1 MDPKVLAQ
9 IAQMFRANKLGDPS
23 SAAFDPVLGL
33 LTGTYTPKAQFTEEQ
48 LFQRLAPTML
58 YAAAE
63 GPNSPR
69 AIAASRIKAGE
80 SPWSI
85 EKDKELRGN
94 IPSKEWSRFVADLA
108 KESQAVRAKMLDIDM
123 EQDPFEKQ
131 GLRGLDAQFTPQD
144 AYKYA
149 PKEFAKIFEGMDEAQ
164 KAEDAR
170 LADVRRRFGGD
181 VIIRDRKQMLKT
193 LTNRLISDPE
203 IQKDALK
210 GGRMDRILSSIVT
223 GSYAGGLPSLNL
235 SGRDSKDK
243 KAKKLSDDERKIV
256 RAFAEQRAEKMLK
269 ENPLMSIVDVGQ
281 TAAQKS
287 YLAQK
292 EAVEARTAGTASN
305 KMAQAAKLAEGIT
318 GALTSAGLTPTM
330 EDILRNL
337 AVRKTMK

>member
-23 SAAFDPVLGL
+23 SAAFDPVLAL

-48 LFQRLAPTML
+48 LFERLAPTML

-80 SPWSI
+80 SPWSV
-85 EKDKELRGN
+85 EKDKELRGS
-94 IPSKEWSRFVADLA
+94 ISSKEWSKFVSDLS

-131 GLRGLDAQFTPQD
+131 GLRGLDAQFTPAD

-193 LTNRLISDPE
+193 LTNSLISDPE

-210 GGRMDRILSSIVT
+210 GGVMDRILRSVVT
-223 GSYAGGLPSLNL
+223 GSYADGLPSLNL
-235 SGRDSKDK
+235 SGKDSKDK
-243 KAKKLSDDERKIV
+243 KAKKLSDDQRKIV

-281 TAAQKS
+281 TAAQKA
-287 YLAQK
+287 YLAGK

-318 GALTSAGLTPTM
+318 GALTSAGLSPTM

-337 AVRKTMK
+337 AVRKTLK

>member
-1 MDPKVLAQ
+1 MDPRVLAQ

-33 LTGTYTPKAQFTEEQ
+33 LTGTYTPKTQFTEDQ
-48 LFQRLAPTML
+48 LFERMAPTML

-63 GPNSPR
+63 GPNSSR
-69 AIAASRIKAGE
+69 AVAAARIKAGE

-94 IPSKEWSRFVADLA
+94 IPSKEWSKFVTELA
-108 KESQAVRAKMLDIDM
+108 KETQAVRAKMLDIEM
-123 EQDPFEKQ
+123 EQDPFQKQ
-131 GLRGLDAQFTPQD
+131 GLRGLNEQFTAQD

-149 PKEFAKIFEGMDEAQ
+149 PKEFGKIFEGMDEAQ

-181 VIIRDRKQMLKT
+181 VVIRSQKDMLKK
-193 LTNRLISDPE
+193 LTNMEKSNPDVIKRAREFSPTNWKKEVAKFAKFSAESKL
-203 IQKDALK
+203 KD
-210 GGRMDRILSSIVT
+210 
-223 GSYAGGLPSLNL
+223 
-235 SGRDSKDK
+235 
-243 KAKKLSDDERKIV
+243 
-256 RAFAEQRAEKMLK
+256 
-269 ENPLMSIVDVGQ
+269 NPLMSLVDVGQ
-281 TAAQKS
+281 TAAQKA
-287 YLAQK
+287 YLAGK

-305 KMAQAAKLAEGIT
+305 KMAQAQKLAEGIT

-337 AVRKTMK
+337 AVRKTLK

>member
-1 MDPKVLAQ
+1 MDQRVLAQ

-23 SAAFDPVLGL
+23 SAAFDPVLAL
-33 LTGTYTPKAQFTEEQ
+33 LTGTYVPKQQFTEEQ
-48 LFQRLAPTML
+48 LFERLAPTML

-63 GPNSPR
+63 GANSPR

-80 SPWSI
+80 APWSI
-85 EKDKELRGN
+85 ENDKELRGN
-94 IPSKEWSRFVADLA
+94 ISPKDWSRFVSDLA
-108 KESQAVRAKMLDIDM
+108 KESQAVRAKMLDLSL

-149 PKEFAKIFEGMDEAQ
+149 PKQFAKIFEGLEEAQ
-164 KAEDAR
+164 AAEDAKLKNIR
-170 LADVRRRFGGD
+170 AEFGGD
-181 VIIRDRKQMLKT
+181 VVLTKRSDILRKLTDMEKT
-193 LTNRLISDPE
+193 NPAVIKRAREFSPTNWKKELAKFAKFSAE
-203 IQKDALK
+203 SKMK
-210 GGRMDRILSSIVT
+210 
-223 GSYAGGLPSLNL
+223 
-235 SGRDSKDK
+235 SGDFDT
-243 KAKKLSDDERKIV
+243 L
-256 RAFAEQRAEKMLK
+256 
-269 ENPLMSIVDVGQ
+269 VDVGQ

-318 GALTSAGLTPTM
+318 GALTSAGLSPTM

>member
-23 SAAFDPVLGL
+23 SAAFDPVLAL
-33 LTGTYTPKAQFTEEQ
+33 LTGTYTPKQQFTEEQ
-48 LFQRLAPTML
+48 LFERLAPTML

-63 GPNSPR
+63 GANSPR

-80 SPWSI
+80 APWSI
-85 EKDKELRGN
+85 ENDKELRGN
-94 IPSKEWSRFVADLA
+94 ISPKDWSRFVSDLA
-108 KESQAVRAKMLDIDM
+108 KESQAVRAKMLDLSL

-149 PKEFAKIFEGMDEAQ
+149 PKQFAKIFEGLEEAQ
-164 KAEDAR
+164 AAEDAKLKNIR
-170 LADVRRRFGGD
+170 AEFGGD
-181 VIIRDRKQMLKT
+181 VI
-193 LTNRLISDPE
+193 LTKRSD
-203 IQKDALK
+203 
-210 GGRMDRILSSIVT
+210 IL
-223 GSYAGGLPSLNL
+223 
-235 SGRDSKDK
+235 
-243 KAKKLSDDERKIV
+243 KKLTDMEKTNPAVIK
-256 RAFAEQRAEKMLK
+256 RAREFSPTNWKKELAKFAKFSAESKMKSGDFDTL
-269 ENPLMSIVDVGQ
+269 VDVGQ

-292 EAVEARTAGTASN
+292 EAVEARRAGTASN

-318 GALTSAGLTPTM
+318 GALTSAGLSPTM

>member
-23 SAAFDPVLGL
+23 SAAFDPVLAL
-33 LTGTYTPKAQFTEEQ
+33 LTGTYTPKQQFTEEQ
-48 LFQRLAPTML
+48 LFERLAPTML

-63 GPNSPR
+63 GANSPR

-80 SPWSI
+80 APWSI
-85 EKDKELRGN
+85 ENDKELRGN
-94 IPSKEWSRFVADLA
+94 ISPKDWSRFVSDLA
-108 KESQAVRAKMLDIDM
+108 KESQAVRAKMLDLSL

-149 PKEFAKIFEGMDEAQ
+149 PKQFAKIFEGLEEAQ
-164 KAEDAR
+164 AAEDAKLKNIR
-170 LADVRRRFGGD
+170 AEFGGD
-181 VIIRDRKQMLKT
+181 VVLTKRSDILRKLTDMEKT
-193 LTNRLISDPE
+193 NPAVIKRAREFSPTNWKKELAKFAKFSAE
-203 IQKDALK
+203 SKMK
-210 GGRMDRILSSIVT
+210 
-223 GSYAGGLPSLNL
+223 
-235 SGRDSKDK
+235 SGDFDT
-243 KAKKLSDDERKIV
+243 L
-256 RAFAEQRAEKMLK
+256 
-269 ENPLMSIVDVGQ
+269 VDVGQ

-292 EAVEARTAGTASN
+292 EAVEARRAGTASN

-318 GALTSAGLTPTM
+318 GALTSAGLSPTM

>member
-23 SAAFDPVLGL
+23 SAAFDPVLAL
-33 LTGTYTPKAQFTEEQ
+33 LTGTYVPKQQFTEEQ
-48 LFQRLAPTML
+48 LFERLAPTML

-63 GPNSPR
+63 GANSPR

-80 SPWSI
+80 AHWSI
-85 EKDKELRGN
+85 ENDKELRGN
-94 IPSKEWSRFVADLA
+94 ISPKDWSRFVSDLA
-108 KESQAVRAKMLDIDM
+108 KESQAVRAKMLDLSL

-131 GLRGLDAQFTPQD
+131 GLRGLDAEFTPQD

-149 PKEFAKIFEGMDEAQ
+149 PKQFAKIFEGLEEAQ
-164 KAEDAR
+164 AAEDAKLKNIR
-170 LADVRRRFGGD
+170 AEFGGD
-181 VIIRDRKQMLKT
+181 VVLTKRSDILRKLTDMEKT
-193 LTNRLISDPE
+193 NPAVIKRAREFSPTNWKKELAKFAKFSAE
-203 IQKDALK
+203 SKMK
-210 GGRMDRILSSIVT
+210 
-223 GSYAGGLPSLNL
+223 
-235 SGRDSKDK
+235 SGDFDT
-243 KAKKLSDDERKIV
+243 L
-256 RAFAEQRAEKMLK
+256 
-269 ENPLMSIVDVGQ
+269 VDVGQ

-292 EAVEARTAGTASN
+292 EAVEARRAGTASN

-318 GALTSAGLTPTM
+318 GALTSAGLSPTM

>member
-9 IAQMFRANKLGDPS
+9 IAQMFKANKLGDPS
-23 SAAFDPVLGL
+23 SAAFDPVLAL
-33 LTGTYTPKAQFTEEQ
+33 LTGTYTPKQQFTEEQ
-48 LFQRLAPTML
+48 LFERLAPTML

-80 SPWSI
+80 APWSI
-85 EKDKELRGN
+85 ENDKELRGK
-94 IPSKEWSRFVADLA
+94 ISSKEWSRFVSDLA
-108 KESQAVRAKMLDIDM
+108 KESQAVRAKMLDLSL
-123 EQDPFEKQ
+123 EQDPFQKQ
-131 GLRGLDAQFTPQD
+131 GLRGLDAQFTPAD

-181 VIIRDRKQMLKT
+181 VIISNRKEMLKK
-193 LTNRLISDPE
+193 LTNMEKSNPDVIKRAREFSPTNWRKEVAKFAKFSAESKL
-203 IQKDALK
+203 KD
-210 GGRMDRILSSIVT
+210 
-223 GSYAGGLPSLNL
+223 
-235 SGRDSKDK
+235 
-243 KAKKLSDDERKIV
+243 
-256 RAFAEQRAEKMLK
+256 
-269 ENPLMSIVDVGQ
+269 NPLMSLVDVGQ
-281 TAAQKS
+281 TAAQRA
-287 YLAQK
+287 YLAGK

-318 GALTSAGLTPTM
+318 GALTSAGLSPTM

-337 AVRKTMK
+337 AVRKTLK

>member
-23 SAAFDPVLGL
+23 SAAFDPVLAL

-48 LFQRLAPTML
+48 LFERLAPTML

-63 GPNSPR
+63 GPDSPR

-80 SPWSI
+80 SPWSV

-94 IPSKEWSRFVADLA
+94 IPGKEWSKFVSDLA

-131 GLRGLDAQFTPQD
+131 GLRGLDAQFTPAD

-181 VIIRDRKQMLKT
+181 VIISNRKEMLKK
-193 LTNRLISDPE
+193 LTDMEKSNPDVIKRAREFSPTNWRKEVAKFAKFSAESKL
-203 IQKDALK
+203 KD
-210 GGRMDRILSSIVT
+210 
-223 GSYAGGLPSLNL
+223 
-235 SGRDSKDK
+235 
-243 KAKKLSDDERKIV
+243 
-256 RAFAEQRAEKMLK
+256 
-269 ENPLMSIVDVGQ
+269 NPLMSLVDVGQ
-281 TAAQKS
+281 TAAQRA
-287 YLAQK
+287 YLAGK

-318 GALTSAGLTPTM
+318 GALTSAGLSPTM

-337 AVRKTMK
+337 AVRKTLK

>member
-23 SAAFDPVLGL
+23 SAAFDPVLAL
-33 LTGTYTPKAQFTEEQ
+33 LTGTYVPKQQFTEEQ
-48 LFQRLAPTML
+48 LFERLAPTML

-63 GPNSPR
+63 GANSPR

-80 SPWSI
+80 APWSI
-85 EKDKELRGN
+85 ENDKELRGN
-94 IPSKEWSRFVADLA
+94 ISPKDWSRFVSDLA
-108 KESQAVRAKMLDIDM
+108 KESQAVRAKMLDLSL

-149 PKEFAKIFEGMDEAQ
+149 PKQFAKIFEGLEEAQ
-164 KAEDAR
+164 AAEDAKLKNIR
-170 LADVRRRFGGD
+170 AEFGGD
-181 VIIRDRKQMLKT
+181 VI
-193 LTNRLISDPE
+193 LTKRSD
-203 IQKDALK
+203 
-210 GGRMDRILSSIVT
+210 IL
-223 GSYAGGLPSLNL
+223 
-235 SGRDSKDK
+235 
-243 KAKKLSDDERKIV
+243 KKLTDMEKTNPAVIK
-256 RAFAEQRAEKMLK
+256 RAREFSPTNWKKELAKFAKFSAESKMKSGDFDTL
-269 ENPLMSIVDVGQ
+269 VDVGQ

-292 EAVEARTAGTASN
+292 EAVEARRAGTASN

-318 GALTSAGLTPTM
+318 GALTSAGLSPTM

>member
-23 SAAFDPVLGL
+23 SAAFDPVLAL
-33 LTGTYTPKAQFTEEQ
+33 LTGTYVAKQQFTEEQ
-48 LFQRLAPTML
+48 LFERLAPTML

-63 GPNSPR
+63 GANSPR

-80 SPWSI
+80 APWSI
-85 EKDKELRGN
+85 ENDKELRGN
-94 IPSKEWSRFVADLA
+94 ISPKDWSRFVSDLA
-108 KESQAVRAKMLDIDM
+108 KESQAVRAKMLDLSL

-131 GLRGLDAQFTPQD
+131 GLRGLDAEFTPQD

-149 PKEFAKIFEGMDEAQ
+149 PKQFAKIFEGLEEAQ
-164 KAEDAR
+164 AAEDAKLKNIR
-170 LADVRRRFGGD
+170 AEFGGD
-181 VIIRDRKQMLKT
+181 VVLTKRSDILRKLTDMEKT
-193 LTNRLISDPE
+193 NPAVIKRAREFSPTNWKKELAKFAKFSAE
-203 IQKDALK
+203 SKMK
-210 GGRMDRILSSIVT
+210 
-223 GSYAGGLPSLNL
+223 
-235 SGRDSKDK
+235 SGDFDT
-243 KAKKLSDDERKIV
+243 L
-256 RAFAEQRAEKMLK
+256 
-269 ENPLMSIVDVGQ
+269 VDVGQ

-292 EAVEARTAGTASN
+292 EAVEARRAGTASN

-318 GALTSAGLTPTM
+318 GALTSAGLSPTM

>member
-23 SAAFDPVLGL
+23 SAAFDPVLAL
-33 LTGTYTPKAQFTEEQ
+33 LTGTYTPKQQFTEEQ
-48 LFQRLAPTML
+48 LFERLAPTML

-63 GPNSPR
+63 GANSPR

-80 SPWSI
+80 APWSI
-85 EKDKELRGN
+85 ENDKELRGN
-94 IPSKEWSRFVADLA
+94 ISPKDWSRFVSDLA
-108 KESQAVRAKMLDIDM
+108 KESQAVRAKMLDLSL

-131 GLRGLDAQFTPQD
+131 GLRGLDAEFTPQD

-149 PKEFAKIFEGMDEAQ
+149 PKQFAKIFEGLEEAQ
-164 KAEDAR
+164 AAEDAKLKNIR
-170 LADVRRRFGGD
+170 AEFGGD
-181 VIIRDRKQMLKT
+181 VVLTKRSDILRKLTDMEKT
-193 LTNRLISDPE
+193 NPAVIKRAREFSPTNWKKELAKFAKFSAE
-203 IQKDALK
+203 SKMK
-210 GGRMDRILSSIVT
+210 
-223 GSYAGGLPSLNL
+223 
-235 SGRDSKDK
+235 SGDFDT
-243 KAKKLSDDERKIV
+243 L
-256 RAFAEQRAEKMLK
+256 
-269 ENPLMSIVDVGQ
+269 VDVGQ

-292 EAVEARTAGTASN
+292 EAVEARRAGTASN

-318 GALTSAGLTPTM
+318 GALTSAGLSPTM

>member
-1 MDPKVLAQ
+1 
-9 IAQMFRANKLGDPS
+9 MFKTNKLGDPS
-23 SAAFDPVLGL
+23 GAAFDPVLAL
-33 LTGTYTPKAQFTEEQ
+33 LTGTYVPKQQFTEEQ
-48 LFQRLAPTML
+48 LFERLAPTML

-80 SPWSI
+80 APWSI
-85 EKDKELRGN
+85 ENDKELRGN
-94 IPSKEWSRFVADLA
+94 ISPKDWSRFVSDLA
-108 KESQAVRAKMLDIDM
+108 KESQAVRAKMLDLSL

-164 KAEDAR
+164 KAEDAKLKNIR
-170 LADVRRRFGGD
+170 AEFGGD
-181 VIIRDRKQMLKT
+181 VVLTKRSDILRKLIDMEKT
-193 LTNRLISDPE
+193 NPAVIKRAREFSPTNWKKELAKFAKNSAE
-203 IQKDALK
+203 SKMK
-210 GGRMDRILSSIVT
+210 
-223 GSYAGGLPSLNL
+223 
-235 SGRDSKDK
+235 SGDFDT
-243 KAKKLSDDERKIV
+243 L
-256 RAFAEQRAEKMLK
+256 
-269 ENPLMSIVDVGQ
+269 VDVGQ

-292 EAVEARTAGTASN
+292 EAVEARRAGTASN

-318 GALTSAGLTPTM
+318 SALTSAGLSPTM

>member
-1 MDPKVLAQ
+1 MDQRVLAQ

-23 SAAFDPVLGL
+23 SAAFDPVLAL
-33 LTGTYTPKAQFTEEQ
+33 LTGTYVPKQQFTEEQ
-48 LFQRLAPTML
+48 LFERLAPTML

-63 GPNSPR
+63 GANSPR

-80 SPWSI
+80 APWSI
-85 EKDKELRGN
+85 ENDKELRGN
-94 IPSKEWSRFVADLA
+94 ISPKDWSRFVSDLA
-108 KESQAVRAKMLDIDM
+108 KESQAVRAKMLDLSL

-149 PKEFAKIFEGMDEAQ
+149 PKQFAKIFEGLEEAQ
-164 KAEDAR
+164 AAEDAKLKNIR
-170 LADVRRRFGGD
+170 AEFGGD
-181 VIIRDRKQMLKT
+181 VVLTKRSDILRKLTDMEKT
-193 LTNRLISDPE
+193 NPAVIKRAREFSPTNWKKELAKFAKFSAE
-203 IQKDALK
+203 SKMK
-210 GGRMDRILSSIVT
+210 
-223 GSYAGGLPSLNL
+223 
-235 SGRDSKDK
+235 SGDFDT
-243 KAKKLSDDERKIV
+243 L
-256 RAFAEQRAEKMLK
+256 
-269 ENPLMSIVDVGQ
+269 VDVGQ

-292 EAVEARTAGTASN
+292 EAVEARRAGTASN

-318 GALTSAGLTPTM
+318 GALTSAGLSPTM

>member
-1 MDPKVLAQ
+1 MDPRVLAQ
-9 IAQMFRANKLGDPS
+9 IAEMFRANKLGDPS

-131 GLRGLDAQFTPQD
+131 GLRGLDAQFTPED

-149 PKEFAKIFEGMDEAQ
+149 PKEFAKIFEGFEEA
-164 KAEDAR
+164 KAAEDAR
-170 LADVRRRFGGD
+170 MKDIRAEFGKDVMLTRRKD
-181 VIIRDRKQMLKT
+181 VL
-193 LTNRLISDPE
+193 
-203 IQKDALK
+203 
-210 GGRMDRILSSIVT
+210 
-223 GSYAGGLPSLNL
+223 
-235 SGRDSKDK
+235 
-243 KAKKLSDDERKIV
+243 KKLIDMEKSNPDIIK
-256 RAFAEQRAEKMLK
+256 RAREFSPSNWQKEVAKFAKLSAESKLK
-269 ENPLMSIVDVGQ
+269 DNPLMSIVDVKQ
-281 TAAQKS
+281 TRPQQAFLSSLESA
-287 YLAQK
+287 
-292 EAVEARTAGTASN
+292 EARKAGTASN

>member
-23 SAAFDPVLGL
+23 SAAFDPVLAL
-33 LTGTYTPKAQFTEEQ
+33 LTGTYVPKQQFTEEQ
-48 LFQRLAPTML
+48 LFERLAPTML

-63 GPNSPR
+63 GANSPR

-80 SPWSI
+80 APWSI
-85 EKDKELRGN
+85 ENDKELRGN
-94 IPSKEWSRFVADLA
+94 ISPKDWSRFVSDLA
-108 KESQAVRAKMLDIDM
+108 KESQAVRAKMLDLSL

-149 PKEFAKIFEGMDEAQ
+149 PKQFAKIFEGLEEAQ
-164 KAEDAR
+164 AAEDAKLKNIR
-170 LADVRRRFGGD
+170 AEFGGD
-181 VIIRDRKQMLKT
+181 VVLTKRSDILRKLTDMEKT
-193 LTNRLISDPE
+193 NPAVIKRAREFSPTNWKKELAKFAKFSAE
-203 IQKDALK
+203 SKMK
-210 GGRMDRILSSIVT
+210 
-223 GSYAGGLPSLNL
+223 
-235 SGRDSKDK
+235 SGDFDT
-243 KAKKLSDDERKIV
+243 L
-256 RAFAEQRAEKMLK
+256 
-269 ENPLMSIVDVGQ
+269 VDVGQ

-292 EAVEARTAGTASN
+292 EAVEARRAGTASN

-318 GALTSAGLTPTM
+318 GALTSAGLSPTM